1 MFDWI
6 RTIITDFMCLT
17 NAITVY
23 DLRRGAARWSWK
35 RR

>member
-23 DLRRGAARWSWK
+23 DLNLVFSRELE
-35 RR
+35 